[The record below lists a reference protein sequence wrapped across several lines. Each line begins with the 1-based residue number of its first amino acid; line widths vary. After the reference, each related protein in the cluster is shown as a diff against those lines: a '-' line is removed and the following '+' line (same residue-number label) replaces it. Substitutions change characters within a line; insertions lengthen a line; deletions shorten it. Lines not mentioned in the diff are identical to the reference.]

1 MVKLVW
7 HTGRTSIFFLSTRSL
22 MPRYYAYKK
31 GTSESNT
38 WRLNLLRVL
47 YDVEKNKHERQ
58 ILHIWTS
65 FLEHYLKTAIHPV
78 PVIPRSFSSLR
89 REARTK
95 ERKKEK
101 REEGRGNK
109 SQTKA
114 ATTNEP
120 TRRTKSKPSRFVP
133 CLSSISAR
141 SNFKNCSKFLFL
153 SAKKQKKKKRIV
165 QQSTLNNNVDSLGSI
180 THENKLQV
188 ELPIYGYRSDSTR
201 SNEDWETSVWW
212 IPGVVR
218 RGTARV

>member
-47 YDVEKNKHERQ
+47 YDVEKSKHERQ

-89 REARTK
+89 REARTREK
-95 ERKKEK
+95 RKREKKEEGIKVK
-101 REEGRGNK
+101 RRQQLLT
-109 SQTKA
+109 SQP
-114 ATTNEP
+114 E
-120 TRRTKSKPSRFVP
+120 RTKSKPSRFVP

-153 SAKKQKKKKRIV
+153 SAKKQKKKKRIA

-180 THENKLQV
+180 THENKLEV
-188 ELPIYGYRSDSTR
+188 ELYTDIEATRLDRTRTEKRAFDGYLALFG
-201 SNEDWETSVWW
+201 EA
-212 IPGVVR
+212 R
-218 RGTARV
+218 RVSSL